1 MDNSNSRVMLFWKI
15 AVILLGSTVLA
26 TCLIRVPGFWSSYVL
41 DMAGPAMGYI
51 LLRVQ
56 YTSKESTFLSIKFT
70 PVSAALLCSGICF
83 VIETSQYFKI
93 YEAHFDPFDYIAY
106 ASLLLPC
113 FLLDKWLI
121 GYLVSKQKNSCTM
134 S

>member
-1 MDNSNSRVMLFWKI
+1 MTKSNLRAMIFWKI
-15 AVILLGSTVLA
+15 ILVLLGSTVLA

-56 YTSKESTFLSIKFT
+56 YTSKESTLFSFKFS
-70 PVSAALLCSGICF
+70 PELAALLIFGICF

-93 YEAHFDPFDYIAY
+93 YEAHFDLYDYVAY
-106 ASLLLPC
+106 ISLLVPC
-113 FLLDKWLI
+113 FLIDKWLI
-121 GYLVSKQKNSCTM
+121 RFWRN
-134 S
+134 